1 MRCESRTSY
10 RDRNTQNEMFIK
22 FIKNLI
28 MGMGQMDK

>member
-28 MGMGQMDK
+28 MRMSQMDK